1 MQKTLDNNGN
11 SNIILPT
18 DRPTDR
24 DALANERFEKSWFA
38 VQSLAKKFLSNLKH
52 YTSKDYQEAEVR
64 KDFIDKLFV
73 ALGWDVNHESQHDP
87 YRQEVK
93 IEKPEKKA
101 KGRADYSF
109 SIAPHFKRVRFFVEA
124 KRPQQD
130 IATADNCFQAI
141 RYSWPRNLPIA
152 ILTDFQYIYVLDSRY
167 RPNIN
172 SSVSRIVD
180 KWHCNDFNNRE
191 SFERLYWL
199 LSREAVIKGAIENYA
214 DNVLPPPQSAV
225 KQYSLFAHDVR
236 EFDDDFLQQLDDWR
250 VSLASAFKKANNALT
265 DNQLTEAVQRALDRL
280 VFIRFL
286 EDKLIEP
293 DKIIERFGQNN
304 KSHWQDFISVSK
316 RLDETYNGIVFKP
329 HSVVDDKNFQPNG
342 TDFTQICDELTDEH
356 SPYNFDSIPVEILG
370 RIYERFLGKVV
381 QSKRKTVE
389 VIEKDDVRKAG
400 GVFYTPD
407 YIVAYMV
414 EQSLGDKIKG
424 KTPDEILKLHVID
437 TACGSGSFL
446 IGAFGF
452 LLETISTYYK
462 KYPNKAKKGT
472 LEERGDDGEKHLT
485 LNYKRG
491 VLINCIFGV
500 DIDSQAV
507 EVAQLSLYLKLMEDE
522 TTNSAHQSQ
531 MEIGA
536 ALLPSLMN
544 NVVVGNSLVSLD
556 DGDGD
561 LFVLEKLRATKSL
574 NFKATFPKVFQSGG
588 FDLVIGNPPYIKE
601 YTNREAFERVHN
613 SPYYEGKMDLWYL
626 FACLGLDWL
635 KPESGVLAFIATNN
649 WVTNAGAKKLRAKIT
664 VDAQIKQLIDFG
676 DFKVFRDAGI
686 QTMILIA
693 QRSQKL
699 ASYQFDFRR
708 LIGIK
713 PQLSDAQALLEK
725 VTGRDREYLTPTLD
739 RSRVP
744 TAPLT
749 FSNSNI
755 EAVLNQI
762 ASKKNFELD
771 GKEIGNGIH
780 PHHDFVNKKIAD
792 ASNGIFT
799 NGEGIFGLTQNEKNN
814 LNLTKDELRLI
825 KPYFTSEELERYYAN
840 PQNKLWIIY
849 TGSEFKNPETILPY
863 PNLKTHLDKFKQV
876 ITSDNKPYG
885 LHRAREERFFIK
897 DSIVAQRK
905 CPNHPSFTY
914 VDFPCYVP
922 AMFNIIQTNR
932 VDLKFLTGLLNSKLV
947 KFWLRHRGKM
957 QGQNFQV
964 DKEPLMAIPL
974 CVPSK
979 IEQDK
984 IAKLVKQII
993 ECKQKRPS
1001 AQTDDDRVW
1010 FDRTIRQFENQI
1022 DALVVKLYELD
1033 ENAQMLLDN

>member
-1 MQKTLDNNGN
+1 M
-11 SNIILPT
+11 
-18 DRPTDR
+18 
-24 DALANERFEKSWFA
+24 
-38 VQSLAKKFLSNLKH
+38 AKKFLSDLKH
-52 YTSKDYQEAEVR
+52 YTSKDYQEAQVR
-64 KDFIDKLFV
+64 QDFVDKFFV
-73 ALGWDVNHESQHDP
+73 ALGWDVYHESQHDP

-141 RYSWPRNLPIA
+141 RYSWPRNIPIA
-152 ILTDFQYIYVLDSRY
+152 VLTDFQYIYVLDSRY

-180 KWHCNDFNNRE
+180 KWHCDDFKSRE

-199 LSREAVIKGAIENYA
+199 LSREAVMNGSIENYA
-214 DNVLPPPQSAV
+214 ENELPPPQSAV

-250 VSLASAFKKANNALT
+250 VSLASAFKKA
-265 DNQLTEAVQRALDRL
+265 DNTLADTQLTEAVQRTLDRL

-286 EDKLIEP
+286 EDKLIEQ

-329 HSVVDDKNFQPNG
+329 HSVVDNKNFQPSSA
-342 TDFTQICDELTDEH
+342 DFTQICDEMTDEH

-446 IGAFGF
+446 IGAFGY

-462 KYPNKAKKGT
+462 KYPNKAKKGV
-472 LEERGDDGEKHLT
+472 LEARGDDGEKYLT

-507 EVAQLSLYLKLMEDE
+507 EVAQLSLYLKLMEEE

-544 NVVVGNSLVSLD
+544 NIVVGNSLVSLD
-556 DGDGD
+556 DGGGD

-574 NFKATFPKVFQSGG
+574 NFKMTFPKVFQSGG

-601 YTNREAFERVHN
+601 YTNREAFEHVHN

-699 ASYQFDFRR
+699 ASYKFDFRR
-708 LIGIK
+708 LIGTK

-725 VTGRDREYLTPTLD
+725 AMGCDREYLTPTLD

-749 FSNSNI
+749 FSHSSI
-755 EAVLNQI
+755 EDVLNKI

-771 GKEIGNGIH
+771 GKEIAQGIVAPQDFLNRNG
-780 PHHDFVNKKIAD
+780 FKILGID
-792 ASNGIFT
+792 YSIGQGIF
-799 NGEGIFGLTQNEKNN
+799 NLTTNEKAA
-814 LNLTKDELRLI
+814 LKLTKKESELV
-825 KPYFTSEELERYYAN
+825 KPFYTTNELLKFAGFCE
-840 PQNKLWIIY
+840 NKLWIIY
-849 TGSEFKNPETILPY
+849 TDSRFKNESEILSY
-863 PNLKTHLDKFKQV
+863 PILKRHLDQFNPI
-876 ITSDNKPYG
+876 ITSDNHPYG
-885 LHRAREERFFIK
+885 LHRARDERFFNGEKII
-897 DSIVAQRK
+897 SLRK
-905 CPNHPSFTY
+905 CAEPTFTY
-914 VDFPCYVP
+914 TDFSCYVSQT
-922 AMFNIIQTNR
+922 FNIIKTNR
-932 VDLKFLTGLLNSKLV
+932 VDLKYLTGLLNSKLV

-957 QGQNFQV
+957 QGQNYQV

-979 IEQDK
+979 IGQEK

-1022 DALVVKLYELD
+1022 DELVGKLYELD
-1033 ENAQMLLDN
+1033 ENAQSLLDD

>member
-1 MQKTLDNNGN
+1 MGK
-11 SNIILPT
+11 IL
-18 DRPTDR
+18 
-24 DALANERFEKSWFA
+24 
-38 VQSLAKKFLSNLKH
+38 H
-52 YTSKDYQEAEVR
+52 
-64 KDFIDKLFV
+64 
-73 ALGWDVNHESQHDP
+73 
-87 YRQEVK
+87 
-93 IEKPEKKA
+93 
-101 KGRADYSF
+101 
-109 SIAPHFKRVRFFVEA
+109 
-124 KRPQQD
+124 
-130 IATADNCFQAI
+130 
-141 RYSWPRNLPIA
+141 
-152 ILTDFQYIYVLDSRY
+152 
-167 RPNIN
+167 
-172 SSVSRIVD
+172 
-180 KWHCNDFNNRE
+180 
-191 SFERLYWL
+191 
-199 LSREAVIKGAIENYA
+199 
-214 DNVLPPPQSAV
+214 
-225 KQYSLFAHDVR
+225 
-236 EFDDDFLQQLDDWR
+236 
-250 VSLASAFKKANNALT
+250 
-265 DNQLTEAVQRALDRL
+265 
-280 VFIRFL
+280 
-286 EDKLIEP
+286 
-293 DKIIERFGQNN
+293 
-304 KSHWQDFISVSK
+304 
-316 RLDETYNGIVFKP
+316 
-329 HSVVDDKNFQPNG
+329 
-342 TDFTQICDELTDEH
+342 
-356 SPYNFDSIPVEILG
+356 
-370 RIYERFLGKVV
+370 
-381 QSKRKTVE
+381 
-389 VIEKDDVRKAG
+389 
-400 GVFYTPD
+400 
-407 YIVAYMV
+407 
-414 EQSLGDKIKG
+414 
-424 KTPDEILKLHVID
+424 
-437 TACGSGSFL
+437 
-446 IGAFGF
+446 
-452 LLETISTYYK
+452 
-462 KYPNKAKKGT
+462 
-472 LEERGDDGEKHLT
+472 
-485 LNYKRG
+485 
-491 VLINCIFGV
+491 
-500 DIDSQAV
+500 SQAV

-885 LHRAREERFFIK
+885 LICPRF
-897 DSIVAQRK
+897 
-905 CPNHPSFTY
+905 H
-914 VDFPCYVP
+914 
-922 AMFNIIQTNR
+922 
-932 VDLKFLTGLLNSKLV
+932 
-947 KFWLRHRGKM
+947 
-957 QGQNFQV
+957 GQF
-964 DKEPLMAIPL
+964 
-974 CVPSK
+974 
-979 IEQDK
+979 
-984 IAKLVKQII
+984 
-993 ECKQKRPS
+993 KRL
-1001 AQTDDDRVW
+1001 
-1010 FDRTIRQFENQI
+1010 I
-1022 DALVVKLYELD
+1022 
-1033 ENAQMLLDN
+1033 